1 MVLRDGRLAVAVVA
15 ATTLA
20 AACAAGPDAP
30 TPVTAPIVH
39 APDST
44 AGHTAASST
53 QSLGI
58 RLAAQLESATVGDDD
73 RSAVGNSVSPEAA
86 AAATDFVTA
95 YLSYDYRLAGDRLP
109 SLLQATTTPE
119 LVAAL
124 STPLPDRLVDQ
135 LAQDRRVD
143 VATVIAVLPVEDTPG
158 RLHVGAEVTTT
169 SVEGTSVAM
178 RGIDLIL
185 TPTTAGWTVSGLAS

>member
-1 MVLRDGRLAVAVVA
+1 MATASVLTGA
-15 ATTLA
+15 LA
-20 AACAAGPDAP
+20 AACVAP
-30 TPVTAPIVH
+30 QDVPAPVTAPIAD

-44 AGHTAASST
+44 AHHATAGST
-53 QSLGI
+53 QSLGT
-58 RLAAQLESATVGDDD
+58 RLAAQLEAATVGEVD
-73 RSAVGNSVSPEAA
+73 RSAVSNVIAPEAA
-86 AAATDFVTA
+86 AAATNFVTA
-95 YLSYDYRLAGDRLP
+95 YLSYDYRLAGDPPSRL
-109 SLLQATTTPE
+109 LEETTTPE

-158 RLHVGAEVTTT
+158 SLHVVAEVTTT
-169 SVEGTSVAM
+169 SVEGTSVAI
-178 RGIDLIL
+178 RGVDLIL